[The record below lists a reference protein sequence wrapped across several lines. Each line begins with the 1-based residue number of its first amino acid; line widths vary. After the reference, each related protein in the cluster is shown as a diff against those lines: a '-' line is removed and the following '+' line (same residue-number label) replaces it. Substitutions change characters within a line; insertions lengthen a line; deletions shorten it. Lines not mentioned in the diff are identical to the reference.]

1 MPINFRLILQPL
13 AKATLAK
20 LEQDQP
26 KKHKKVLKT
35 LALIE
40 TNLRNPSLQT
50 HKYNA
55 IQGQNGEEVFESY
68 VENRTPAAFRVFWHY
83 GPNQQEISV
92 IAITPHP

>member
-1 MPINFRLILQPL
+1 M
-13 AKATLAK
+13 
-20 LEQDQP
+20 
-26 KKHKKVLKT
+26 
-35 LALIE
+35 E

-68 VENRTPAAFRVFWHY
+68 VENRTPAAFRIFWHY